1 MNALPILDADTLL
14 DVQDLRV
21 TFHLDEGRLQAVDGV
36 SFKVRRRKTLGLVG
50 ESGCGKSV
58 TAQAIMRI
66 VPKPGKVDGKATLL
80 RKDGTTLVDLVELDA
95 DGQRGRAPSAAPR
108 SP

>member
-1 MNALPILDADTLL
+1 MNELPILDADTLL

-21 TFHLDEGRLQAVDGV
+21 TFFLDEGLLQAVDGV
-36 SFKVRRRKTLGLVG
+36 SFKVRQRKTLGLVG

-66 VPKPGKVDGKATLL
+66 VPKPGKVGGKAILL
-80 RKDGTTLVDLVELDA
+80 RKDGETLVDLGGAEP
-95 DGQRGRAPSAAPR
+95 DGQRGARRSAAPR